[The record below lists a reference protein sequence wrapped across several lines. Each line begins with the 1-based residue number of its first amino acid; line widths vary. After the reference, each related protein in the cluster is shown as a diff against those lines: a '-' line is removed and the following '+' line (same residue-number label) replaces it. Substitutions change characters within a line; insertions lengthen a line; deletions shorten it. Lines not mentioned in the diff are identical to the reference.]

1 MSNAGDDWLDAIAA
15 RLQREAKAGAVT
27 RHEVSLREVLRHFG
41 FQKRGSWINSR
52 IEDALQA
59 RGLTMSPPIG
69 EPWYVDQTVSIT
81 REGDAEAREGDGPV
95 LEDPTV
101 RVEILDAA
109 ERSLVTVTPDASL
122 ESAMTLMQLHDYSQL
137 PVWSTPSSVKGIV
150 SWKSIGRAHAH
161 GASPLRAGEC
171 MDRAHV
177 IPVHMPLMEAVD
189 SIYKHDCVLVEGA
202 GRQITG
208 IVTAADLALM
218 FKQLA
223 QAFLLIGEI
232 EQHLRNLVRGKFT
245 VEELANAA
253 GGNGD
258 VHGPADLSFGGVV
271 RLLQGKEAWQ
281 KLGLTVDRVVFT
293 GRLDAIR
300 QIRNRVMHFSLEAP
314 DASEIEGL
322 EKTADFF
329 RTLVRI
335 RRGAGVSG
343 KS

>member
-1 MSNAGDDWLDAIAA
+1 MSNAGDDWLDDIAA
-15 RLQREAKAGAVT
+15 RLEREARAGAVS
-27 RHEVSLREVLRHFG
+27 RHEVALREVLGRFG

-69 EPWYVDQTVSIT
+69 EPWYVDETVSIT
-81 REGDAEAREGDGPV
+81 REDDAEASEGDGP
-95 LEDPTV
+95 EDPTV

-109 ERSLVTVTPDASL
+109 DRPLETVTPDATL
-122 ESAMTLMQLHDYSQL
+122 ERAMTLMQMHDYSQL
-137 PVWSTPSSVKGIV
+137 PVWSTSTSVKGVV
-150 SWKSIGRAHAH
+150 SWKSIGSAHAH
-161 GASPLRAGEC
+161 GASPSRVGEC
-171 MDRAHV
+171 MERAHI
-177 IPVHMPLMEAVD
+177 IPVHTPLMEAVD
-189 SIYKHDCVLVEGA
+189 IIYKHDCVLVEGA
-202 GRQITG
+202 DRKITG

-245 VEELANAA
+245 VKELADAA

-258 VHGPADLSFGGVV
+258 VHGPADLSFGGIV

-281 KLGLTVDRVVFT
+281 KLDLGVDRVVFA

-300 QIRNRVMHFSLEAP
+300 KTRNRVMHFSLEAP

-322 EKTADFF
+322 DKTAGFF
-329 RTLVRI
+329 RTLARI
-335 RRGAGVSG
+335 RRAASAPAN
-343 KS
+343 